1 MRSLPAPSRS
11 GWKLCGALLLGLA
24 GWAAPTRAAASAEL
38 FDNPVI
44 ARGRGFEI
52 RRAELDD
59 QLTALKGTLAT
70 QGQIIPREEEPALR
84 ARLLDRLILTRI
96 LLQRAT
102 EEDKARARELA
113 DKFIADTK
121 KKAPSEESYRRQ
133 LLATGLK
140 PEVFEARALEQAIVE
155 KVVERELQ
163 SRLTVTDPDMRAFY
177 ETGDDLHTR
186 ELAETVRKLEQ
197 AGNQDTVFY
206 RDGTNRL
213 AFLRRSNLN
222 RLMRPE
228 QITADLILFYTLD
241 PATRLPLRE
250 EALKAKFARATNTL
264 ARLRAGEDFE
274 KVAREVSEDP
284 DVARTG
290 GRYLVTAATPMAPE
304 LKEALLKLPPHQIS
318 DPIITPLGYYI
329 ARVRERQPA
338 VKLPLEEVQDDIR
351 DLLRAQMV
359 EKLLPDYAAQWRKEY
374 EVLIEDPSYQPGPT
388 GSAPAPGN

>member
-1 MRSLPAPSRS
+1 MHVPVVIPRRSR
-11 GWKLCGALLLGLA
+11 ALVAAAVLGLA
-24 GWAAPTRAAASAEL
+24 GAFGPLPAAGAEL

-44 ARGRGFEI
+44 ARGKGFEI

-59 QLTALKGTLAT
+59 HLTALKGTLAT
-70 QGQIIPREEEPALR
+70 QGQAIPREEEPALR

-96 LLQRAT
+96 LVQRAT
-102 EEDKARARELA
+102 DEDKARARELA

-155 KVVERELQ
+155 KVVERELK
-163 SRLTVTDPDMRAFY
+163 SRVTVSDEDVRAFY
-177 ETGDDLHTR
+177 ENGEDVHTR
-186 ELAETVRKLEQ
+186 ELAATVRKLEQ

-213 AFLRRSNLN
+213 AFLRQSNLN

-228 QITADLILFYTLD
+228 QVSADLILLYTLD
-241 PATRLPLRE
+241 PVTRLPLAE
-250 EALKAKFARATNTL
+250 EALKAKFARATNTV

-284 DVARTG
+284 DVVNTG
-290 GRYLVTAATPMAPE
+290 GHYQATAATPMAPE
-304 LKEALLKLPPHQIS
+304 LKEALFKLPPNQIS
-318 DPIITPLGYYI
+318 DPIVTPLGYYI
-329 ARVRERQPA
+329 ARVRERKPA
-338 VKLPLEEVQDDIR
+338 VKLPFEDVRDDIR
-351 DLLRAQMV
+351 DLLVAQTV
-359 EKLLPDYAAQWRKEY
+359 EKLLPAHAEQLRREY
-374 EVLIEDPSYQPGPT
+374 EVVIEDPSLKRPEK
-388 GSAPAPGN
+388 GN